1 MPLRRE
7 NFRKIDSTI
16 RLEGERANEQTN
28 ITRKRGHEGPEFP
41 RMNEQKRRRRQ
52 RGRGKTAAVST
63 IVSDRQ
69 VVVGRTVADS
79 VLQFVSI
86 RPRKNPRKKARAVG
100 GEGGGKRKQN
110 ARRRRRDV
118 YIYIYI
124 DLCRARS
131 TKEEERESAER
142 RAKHELFPATFV
154 QKPRGILVFP
164 TIHNALSIINF
175 ALEIA
180 KRGETILFLEKN
192 TLPSREAVFL

>member
-69 VVVGRTVADS
+69 VVVGRTVVDS

-100 GEGGGKRKQN
+100 GKRRGETK
-110 ARRRRRDV
+110 AKCSEAKKR
-118 YIYIYI
+118 YIYI

-131 TKEEERESAER
+131 TKEGGRESAER

>member
-41 RMNEQKRRRRQ
+41 RMNEQKRRRQ

-100 GEGGGKRKQN
+100 G
-110 ARRRRRDV
+110 RRRGETKAKCSEAKKR
-118 YIYIYI
+118 YIYI

>member
-69 VVVGRTVADS
+69 VVVGRTVVDS

-100 GEGGGKRKQN
+100 GEKEGGNESKMLGGEEE
-110 ARRRRRDV
+110 
-118 YIYIYI
+118 IYIYRSLSRSI
-124 DLCRARS
+124 DERGRKRECRE
-131 TKEEERESAER
+131 TRE
-142 RAKHELFPATFV
+142 T
-154 QKPRGILVFP
+154 
-164 TIHNALSIINF
+164 
-175 ALEIA
+175 
-180 KRGETILFLEKN
+180 
-192 TLPSREAVFL
+192 

>member
-100 GEGGGKRKQN
+100 G
-110 ARRRRRDV
+110 RRRGETKAKCSEAKKRCI
-118 YIYIYI
+118 YIYIYRSLSRSI
-124 DLCRARS
+124 DERGRKRECRE
-131 TKEEERESAER
+131 TRE
-142 RAKHELFPATFV
+142 T
-154 QKPRGILVFP
+154 
-164 TIHNALSIINF
+164 
-175 ALEIA
+175 
-180 KRGETILFLEKN
+180 
-192 TLPSREAVFL
+192 

>member
-41 RMNEQKRRRRQ
+41 RMNEQKRRRQ

-118 YIYIYI
+118 YIYIYRSLSRSI
-124 DLCRARS
+124 DERGRKRECRE
-131 TKEEERESAER
+131 TRE
-142 RAKHELFPATFV
+142 T
-154 QKPRGILVFP
+154 
-164 TIHNALSIINF
+164 
-175 ALEIA
+175 
-180 KRGETILFLEKN
+180 
-192 TLPSREAVFL
+192 